1 MSQPPWGKS
10 GGLMDLIAQCKTRA
24 TNAMD
29 MFLRNLSHVP
39 EDKLTW
45 SPSPTAKSALQIAAH
60 VAGYSGGFASVIRTH
75 EFPANVD
82 DFLGPINARIE
93 SIETVQQAEAMLR
106 QGIADTLAALETVQP
121 KQIDSSLE
129 TPIGTTPFLFFM
141 TIPSVHLLIHTG
153 QIDYLQT
160 CWGDQEVYF

>member
-1 MSQPPWGKS
+1 MAH
-10 GGLMDLIAQCKTRA
+10 DLIEQCKTRA
-24 TNAMD
+24 TNAME

-39 EDKLTW
+39 EDRLEW

-60 VAGYSGGFASVIRTH
+60 VAAYSVAFPSVIRTGK
-75 EFPANVD
+75 FPDTAD
-82 DFLGPINARIE
+82 EFLGPINERIGT
-93 SIETVQQAEAMLR
+93 ITTVQEAEKVLR
-106 QGIADTLAALETVQP
+106 QGIADTHAALDGVRPE
-121 KQIDSSLE
+121 QIESSVE

>member
-1 MSQPPWGKS
+1 MT
-10 GGLMDLIAQCKTRA
+10 GGIVAQCKDRA
-24 TNAMD
+24 TSAMD

-60 VAGYSGGFASVIRTH
+60 VAGYSGGFASVIRAGT
-75 EFPANVD
+75 FPATAEE
-82 DFLGPINARIE
+82 FLGPINARIE
-93 SIETVQQAEAMLR
+93 GIQTVQQAEAVLR
-106 QGIADTLAALETVQP
+106 QGIADTLAALDTVRP
-121 KQIDSSLE
+121 EQIDRSLE
-129 TPIGTTPFLFFM
+129 TPIGSTPFLFFM
-141 TIPSVHLLIHTG
+141 TIPSVHLVLHTG